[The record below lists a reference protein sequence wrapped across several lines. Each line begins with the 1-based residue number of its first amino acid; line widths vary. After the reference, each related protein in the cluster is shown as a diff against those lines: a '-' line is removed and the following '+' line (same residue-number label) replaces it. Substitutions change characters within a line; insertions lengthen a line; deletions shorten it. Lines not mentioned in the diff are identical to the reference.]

1 MITFTKSMLTGAV
14 AATAMMAAT
23 MASAETLTMS
33 SWVPPTHFVHTDF
46 LVPFTE
52 KVAEAT
58 EGRVNVVI
66 LPAPLASP
74 PQHWEL
80 ARNGVA
86 DITWGNF
93 TYEPERF
100 VSMWFAEFP
109 NAGTNAE
116 AQSRALWQTYEAYLA
131 DNAAFA
137 GVKMLAVGMFGGGQL
152 HHGSKTVTSPED
164 VANVKFRMGGPIQEK
179 LLTSLGA
186 VPVAAPATKAY
197 EMLESGVIDGSLHT
211 MESVVNFRLEDSLE
225 HHTIF
230 PNGFYD
236 ATFFVIMNGAKW
248 DGLADQDKAAI
259 EGIIGEELSAAWGKN
274 FDLQNPAA
282 TEKLGAAGHEIV
294 EASPELIA
302 AVDTIYDTMVADWV
316 EAAKAA
322 GVADPQAMLTFYNDT
337 YEALATESAASASN

>member
-1 MITFTKSMLTGAV
+1 MINFTTKMLKGAV
-14 AATAMMAAT
+14 AATAFVSAT
-23 MASAETLTMS
+23 AQIANAEVLTMS
-33 SWVPPTHFVHTDF
+33 SWVPPTHFIHTDF

-52 KVAEAT
+52 KVAEVT
-58 EGRVNVVI
+58 EGRVTVMI

-116 AQSRALWQTYEAYLA
+116 AQSRALWQTYETFLA
-131 DNAAFA
+131 DNAAFD
-137 GVKMLAVGMFGGGQL
+137 GVKMLGVGMFGGGQL
-152 HHGSKTVTSPED
+152 HHGSETVTSPED

-248 DGLADQDKAAI
+248 DGLSDEDKAAI

-337 YEALATESAASASN
+337 YKSLAGE